1 MMETDGESH
10 SQTLGELTEEQEEG
24 LQKPEGSGV
33 ARGKT
38 TKNRQIWV
46 YRDSK
51 RLNQQAGTLNG
62 PYLGPLHVCYGCV
75 AWWFCGTPNKE
86 NGGCF

>member
-1 MMETDGESH
+1 METDGESH

-38 TKNRQIWV
+38 TKKSTNMGV
-46 YRDSK
+46 
-51 RLNQQAGTLNG
+51 
-62 PYLGPLHVCYGCV
+62 
-75 AWWFCGTPNKE
+75 
-86 NGGCF
+86 